1 MMTTNSQPPSQKFL
15 FDRAFDVLAPARAE
29 AVKVPT
35 YTQADLDA
43 AKQSAFKE
51 GFAQGAQAANQEQ
64 TAQIAAIVVQIDG
77 NIGKILREAEQHHAS
92 QQTELQDI
100 AQAIARKLLPDFIAR
115 HGFSEIDAL
124 LAQVLKEMGREPRL
138 VVRVHDQVLDPLQL
152 ALQDITERA
161 AYAGKI
167 VLLADSNLNLNDC
180 KIEWADGGVERD
192 INIIW
197 QEIDRALGRGNPF
210 SGTVSAAPSAPA
222 NTDPTTNIA
231 V

>member
-1 MMTTNSQPPSQKFL
+1 MMTTNTQPPSQKFM
-15 FDRAFDVLAPARAE
+15 FDRAFDVLAPARTE
-29 AVKVPT
+29 TVKAPT

-43 AKQSAFKE
+43 AKQTAFKE
-51 GFAQGAQAANQEQ
+51 GFAEGTLIANQEH
-64 TAQIAAIVVQIDG
+64 TAQIAAIVAKIDIS
-77 NIGKILREAEQHHAS
+77 IGKILHDAEQCYAT
-92 QQTELQDI
+92 QQLELQDI
-100 AQAIARKLLPDFIAR
+100 AQAITRKLLPDFVAR

-124 LAQVLKEMGREPRL
+124 LALVLKEMGREPRL

-152 ALQDITERA
+152 VLQGITERA

-167 VLLADSNLNLNDC
+167 VLLADANLNLNDC

-210 SGTVSAAPSAPA
+210 PGTASAAPSPPTE
-222 NTDPTTNIA
+222 TDSTTNIA